1 MRLSDLENALA
12 SELQF
17 CEIEGLLS
25 PKLEQESNTT
35 SKNRKRDQFEA
46 LHSGED
52 GMEQRRTAPRRRR
65 ILAGDSDG
73 IRESSITEPRP
84 TVEESN
90 SKER

>member
-1 MRLSDLENALA
+1 
-12 SELQF
+12 
-17 CEIEGLLS
+17 
-25 PKLEQESNTT
+25 
-35 SKNRKRDQFEA
+35 
-46 LHSGED
+46 
-52 GMEQRRTAPRRRR
+52 MEQRRTAPRRRR